1 MERSAIQDPRR
12 HTERGEVV
20 LGWFSGRPDCDCRG
34 HDAGTKVADGP
45 ASVRNG
51 VQIGDVMRV
60 PGFLAVILSFA
71 GSPAGAAEIAA
82 ESNIEAVTVFP
93 SGAEIARALAA
104 KLPPGD
110 QTVVVDVTAQAV
122 PASIRVEGAASSRLE
137 IGSVDVR
144 TVYVPDT
151 DPAVSQSERKKIE
164 DEIEQFRD
172 RSSAEDD
179 VISTA
184 TLQQTYLQFL
194 SGLPQTQNGANASA
208 QNRDWEALFGLLG
221 QRMTDTSKAIS
232 EAKLRQRALGRSIA
246 DLEKRLPSASSKTE
260 KRTQVRINVTAE
272 APLEASLILR
282 YQVNGASWSP
292 FYDARLAT
300 ADEGGASPDLTAPKL
315 TLARRAAVTQT
326 TGEDWE
332 NVKLSLSTTRPG
344 TAMTAPALDM
354 LSADFEAPQA
364 APQQSNAPAPLAAQR
379 GKAWPAA
386 EVQTLRSGIFTAL
399 AAQETQAQVS
409 ISAFQ
414 AVYAVGGRTTIRS
427 AAETRRLMI
436 GADEADTSLYVMAV
450 PRLDHTAY
458 LYAKLALPKTSSP
471 LLPGP
476 VSLFRDGVFVGS
488 GSLPQLSPGESH
500 ELGFGA
506 DERVRARQVV
516 LTDKAG
522 ETGTFSKS
530 HVEERGYAVTIKNL
544 HARPMDIHVVD
555 RMPVSAQEEIKV
567 DFSVTAGPQPAAVE
581 GENKRGLF
589 RWDLKAAPDQEQK
602 LVYGY
607 RVTSPV
613 DKKIHYRGLSAA
625 EVDQMQIF
633 RYGGGT
639 KF

>member
-1 MERSAIQDPRR
+1 
-12 HTERGEVV
+12 
-20 LGWFSGRPDCDCRG
+20 
-34 HDAGTKVADGP
+34 
-45 ASVRNG
+45 
-51 VQIGDVMRV
+51 MRI

-71 GSPAGAAEIAA
+71 GIPAHAAEIAA
-82 ESNIEAVTVFP
+82 ESNIEAVTVFH
-93 SGAEIARALAA
+93 SGAEITRTLAV

-110 QTVVVDVTAQAV
+110 QTVVVDATAQAI
-122 PASIRVEGAASSRLE
+122 PASIRVEGAANANLE

-151 DPAVSQSERKKIE
+151 DPAVSQSERKRIE
-164 DEIEQFRD
+164 DEIEQLRD

-179 VISTA
+179 TISAA

-208 QNRDWEALFGLLG
+208 QNRDWEALFGIIG

-232 EAKLRQRALGRSIA
+232 EAKLRQRVLSRSIA
-246 DLEKRLPSASSKTE
+246 DLEKRLPSANSKTE
-260 KRTQVRINVTAE
+260 KRTQVRINVTAD

-292 FYDARLAT
+292 SYDARLAT
-300 ADEGGASPDLTAPKL
+300 ADDGGAKPKL
-315 TLARRAAVTQT
+315 ALARRAAVTQT

-332 NVKLSLSTTRPG
+332 DVRLSLSTTRPG
-344 TAMTAPALDM
+344 TTTTAPDLDM
-354 LSADFEAPQA
+354 LSVDFEAQPTAIQA
-364 APQQSNAPAPLAAQR
+364 DRA
-379 GKAWPAA
+379 GKARFGLTDTLVSSPPP
-386 EVQTLRSGIFTAL
+386 QTKAMP
-399 AAQETQAQVS
+399 AQETQAQAD

-414 AVYAVGGRTTIRS
+414 AVYAIAGKTTIKS
-427 AAETRRLMI
+427 AAETRRLLI
-436 GADEADTSLYVMAV
+436 GSDEADTALYVIAM
-450 PRLDHTAY
+450 PRIDHTAY
-458 LYAKLALPKTSSP
+458 LHATLALPKTSSP

-488 GSLPQLSPGESH
+488 SSLPQLSPGESH
-500 ELGFGA
+500 PLGFGA

-516 LTDKAG
+516 VTDKAA

-530 HVEERGYAVTIKNL
+530 HVEKRNYAITIKNL
-544 HARPMDIHVVD
+544 HARPMDIQVID

-567 DFSVTAGPQPAAVE
+567 DFSVTTGPQPATVE

-589 RWDLKAAPDQEQK
+589 RWDLKVAPDQEQK
-602 LVYGY
+602 LAYGY

-613 DKKIHYRGLSAA
+613 DKKIQYRSLSAA
-625 EVDQMQIF
+625 QVEQTQIF
-633 RYGGGT
+633 RYSGGT